1 MCTPERLGPFPARTE
16 RSGPFP
22 ARPDP
27 SLDVV
32 GRLLGLDAGL
42 RGTVAEVVGHG
53 GSTLVSVVVL
63 DLLDEAVQL
72 LLVGRLLST
81 VHHRVLLFFGFSVV
95 FTHARDR
102 TLRDPDAGVQA
113 APYARNMADFTADQA
128 AVVRITR
135 SEEGRWDLAVVSDSG
150 VVMGRG
156 VYLFDAAHD
165 DEVDE
170 IAAAREFVGQYGF
183 DFAPDTV
190 QEEAPDTFWAPLVAA
205 G

>member
-1 MCTPERLGPFPARTE
+1 MCTPERLGPFP
-16 RSGPFP
+16 G
-22 ARPDP
+22 RPDR

-42 RGTVAEVVGHG
+42 GGTVAEVVGHG
-53 GSTLVSVVVL
+53 AGTLVSVVVL

-72 LLVGRLLST
+72 LLVRRFLGT
-81 VHHRVLLFFGFSVV
+81 VHDRVVLFSGFSVV

-102 TLRDPDAGVQA
+102 TPPDPDAGVQA
-113 APYARNMADFTADQA
+113 APYARDMADFTADQA

-150 VVMGRG
+150 VVMGHG

-165 DEVDE
+165 DEEDE
-170 IAAAREFVGQYGF
+170 VAAAREFVGQYGF
-183 DFAPDTV
+183 DFSADSV
-190 QEEAPDTFWAPLVAA
+190 QEEAPEVFWAPLVAA

>member
-1 MCTPERLGPFPARTE
+1 MCTPERLGPFPDRTT
-16 RSGPFP
+16 
-22 ARPDP
+22 A

-32 GRLLGLDAGL
+32 GLFLGLDAGL
-42 RGTVAEVVGHG
+42 GRAVAEVVGHG
-53 GSTLVSVVVL
+53 CRALVTVVVL
-63 DLLDEAVQL
+63 DLLDEAVEL
-72 LLVGRLLST
+72 LLVGRLLGA
-81 VHHRVLLFFGFSVV
+81 VHDGVVLFFGFSVV

-102 TLRDPDAGVQA
+102 TRRDPGVGVHRT
-113 APYARNMADFTADQA
+113 PYARNMADFTADQA

-135 SEEGRWDLAVVSDSG
+135 TEEGRWDLAVVSDSG
-150 VVMGRG
+150 VAMGRG
-156 VYLFDAAHD
+156 VYLFDAEHD
-165 DEVDE
+165 DEMDE